1 MNTPK
6 PFACLALASALALQG
21 WAKEDLFPILTEDIM
36 EVPANRVVYEHLAKQ
51 AYDALDRREERLG
64 EISTPAQFK
73 EYQEDLKKFF
83 VSRIGGFPERT
94 PLHAKVVGKIEGGD
108 HRVEKVIYESQPQHH
123 VTATLYLP
131 KTKPPYPAVLI
142 ACGHSKTGKGADYNQ
157 FIGITLARNG
167 IAAFCYDPIGQ
178 GERSQIL
185 PTEGHKLSSVAEHF
199 LIGSGSVLLGTN
211 TARYR
216 IWDGMRGI
224 DYLTSRKDIDGSKI
238 GCTGCSGGGTLTS
251 YIMALDERVGFAAPA
266 CYLTTFRQLIG
277 TIGPQDSEQNIF
289 GQIAYGMDQ
298 TDYVLM
304 RAPRPTLICCSAG
317 DYFDVQGT
325 WDNFR
330 QSKKYYSLLGEP
342 LAVDLVEDKG
352 KHGITKLQ
360 RETLTRLARRW
371 FLGDDSAV
379 KEKPMKPRPV
389 EDLWCTQKG
398 EVLHLVDER
407 TVFDLNR
414 ALAKNIFSEER
425 KKFAGLSP
433 EAARKTVRE
442 VSTIRLSANLPKLEH
457 HVVETVQENG
467 LQMIRG
473 FFRSK
478 DSYPLASVA
487 YLPANP
493 RKHPVLLLHGT
504 GVKQGHEK
512 ALELSKAGH
521 TVVSVEISCTGETRG
536 SKFSEQFG
544 SWKTF
549 YMSYLLGRSLV
560 ALRSEDILKLAVS
573 LEGGEIIPKGSK
585 LKVLAINDA
594 AVPALHAMA
603 LEPGLFA
610 QLELY
615 NSRSSWIEMLKE
627 SQPKRCFEDIVHG
640 ALQAYD
646 LPDLERLCR
655 KKLFSEKK

>member
-1 MNTPK
+1 MNPPK
-6 PFACLALASALALQG
+6 PFACLALASTLALQG
-21 WAKEDLFPILTEDIM
+21 LAKENLFPILTKDIM

-64 EISTPAQFK
+64 KISTPAQFK
-73 EYQEDLKKFF
+73 EYQENLKKFF

-94 PLHAKVVGKIEGGD
+94 PLNAKVVGKIEGGD

-185 PTEGHKLSSVAEHF
+185 PAEGRKLSSVAEHF

-289 GQIAYGMDQ
+289 GQVAYGMDH

-304 RAPRPTLICCSAG
+304 RAPRPTLICCSSG

-330 QSKKYYSLLGEP
+330 QSKKYYSLLGNP
-342 LAVDLVEDKG
+342 LAIDVVEDKG

-398 EVLHLVDER
+398 EVLHLPKER

-414 ALAKNIFSEER
+414 ALATKVFGAKR
-425 KKFAGLSP
+425 KRFPELSP
-433 EAARKTVRE
+433 EAARKMVRE
-442 VSTIRLSANLPKLEH
+442 VSTIRSSANLPELEH
-457 HVVETVQENG
+457 HVVETIQENE
-467 LQMIRG
+467 LKMIRG
-473 FFRSK
+473 VFRSK

-493 RKHPVLLLHGT
+493 RKHPVLLLHGE

-521 TVVSVEISCTGETRG
+521 VVVSVEISCTGETRG
-536 SKFSEQFG
+536 SKFSEQYG

-560 ALRSEDILKLAVS
+560 ALRAEDVLKLAVS
-573 LEGGEIIPKGSK
+573 LDGAGIVRKGTK
-585 LKVLAINDA
+585 MKVMAIGDA
-594 AVPALHAMA
+594 AVPALHAVA

-610 QLELY
+610 QLEL
-615 NSRSSWIEMLKE
+615 SHQRSSWIAMLKE
-627 SQPKRCFEDIVHG
+627 SQPARCFEDVVHG
-640 ALQAYD
+640 ALQTYD
-646 LPDLERLCR
+646 LPDLKRLCA
-655 KKLFSEKK
+655 KKLLRDNK

>member
-1 MNTPK
+1 MNSSK
-6 PFACLALASALALQG
+6 PLFSLALAFAFSAQG
-21 WAKEDLFPILTEDIM
+21 WAKDNLFPILDKDLLDA
-36 EVPANRVVYEHLAKQ
+36 PANRIVYQHLAKQ
-51 AYDALDRREERLG
+51 AYDALDRREVRLG
-64 EISTPAQFK
+64 KISTPDQFK
-73 EYQEDLKKFF
+73 KYQEELKKFF
-83 VSRIGGFPERT
+83 VSSIGGFPERT

-142 ACGHSKTGKGADYNQ
+142 ACGHTKTGKGADYNQ
-157 FIGITLARNG
+157 YIGITLARNG

-185 PTEGHKLSSVAEHF
+185 PAEGHKLSSVAEHF

-289 GQIAYGMDQ
+289 GQVAYGMDH

-330 QSKKYYSLLGEP
+330 QSKKYYSLLGDP

-371 FLGDDSAV
+371 FLGDDGTV

-389 EDLWCTQKG
+389 EDLWCTTKG
-398 EVLHLVDER
+398 EVLHLADER

-414 ALAKNIFSEER
+414 ALAKNVFAAER
-425 KKFAGLSP
+425 KRFAGLSP
-433 EAARKTVRE
+433 ETARKMVRK

-467 LQMIRG
+467 LNMIRG

-478 DSYPLASVA
+478 NSYPLASVA
-487 YLPANP
+487 YLPENP
-493 RKHPVLLLHGT
+493 RKGPVLLLHGE
-504 GVKQGHEK
+504 GVKQGHEQ

-544 SWKTF
+544 SWQTF
-549 YMSYLLGRSLV
+549 YLSYILGRSLV
-560 ALRSEDILKLAVS
+560 ALRAEDVLKLAVS
-573 LEGGEIIPKGSK
+573 MDGAGIVRKGTK
-585 LKVLAINDA
+585 MNLMAIGDA
-594 AVPALHAMA
+594 AIPALHAVA
-603 LEPGLFA
+603 LEPDLFA
-610 QLELY
+610 QLQLFER
-615 NSRSSWIEMLKE
+615 RSSWTAMLEE
-627 SQPKRCFEDIVHG
+627 SQPNRCFEDVIHG
-640 ALQAYD
+640 ALKVYD
-646 LPDLERLCR
+646 LPELERLCG
-655 KKLFSEKK
+655 KKLLSENK

>member
-1 MNTPK
+1 MNYKK
-6 PFACLALASALALQG
+6 PLFSLAFAFVLSVQG
-21 WAKEDLFPILTEDIM
+21 WAKEDLFPILNKDLLDA
-36 EVPANRVVYEHLAKQ
+36 PANRVVYQHLAKQ
-51 AYDALDRREERLG
+51 AYNALDRREERLS

-73 EYQEDLKKFF
+73 EYQENLKKFF

-94 PLHAKVVGKIEGGD
+94 PLNAKVVGKIEGGD

-142 ACGHSKTGKGADYNQ
+142 ACGHSKSGKGADYNQ

-185 PTEGHKLSSVAEHF
+185 PAEGRKLSSVAEHF
-199 LIGSGSVLLGTN
+199 LIGAGSVLLGVN

-224 DYLTSRKDIDGSKI
+224 DYLTTRKDIDGTKI

-266 CYLTTFRQLIG
+266 CFLTTFRQLIG
-277 TIGPQDSEQNIF
+277 SIGPQDSEQNIF
-289 GQIAYGMDQ
+289 GQIAYGMDH

-304 RAPRPTLICCSAG
+304 RAPRPTLICCSSG
-317 DYFDVQGT
+317 DYFDAKGT

-330 QSKKYYSLLGEP
+330 QSKKYYSLLGDP
-342 LAVDLVEDKG
+342 LAIDLVEDKG

-371 FLGDDSAV
+371 FLGDDRAV
-379 KEKPMKPRPV
+379 KEKPMKPRSV
-389 EDLWCTQKG
+389 EDLWCTPQG
-398 EVLHLVDER
+398 EVFHLADER
-407 TVFDLNR
+407 TVFELNR
-414 ALAKNIFSEER
+414 SLAKNFLTER

-433 EAARKTVRE
+433 EAARKMIRK
-442 VSTIRLSANLPKLEH
+442 VSTIRPSTNLPRLEH

-467 LQMIRG
+467 LKMIRG

-478 DSYPLASVA
+478 GSYPLTSVA

-493 RKHPVLLLHGT
+493 LKHPVLLLHGE
-504 GVKQGHEK
+504 GVKKGHEK

-521 TVVSVEISCTGETRG
+521 SVVSVEITCTGETRG

-544 SWKTF
+544 NWQTF

-560 ALRSEDILKLAVS
+560 ALRAEDLLKLAIS
-573 LEGGEIIPKGSK
+573 LDSSGIIPKGAK
-585 LKVLAINDA
+585 MKVLAIGGA
-594 AVPALHAMA
+594 TVPALHAVA
-603 LEPGLFA
+603 LEPELFA
-610 QLELY
+610 QLQVFDH
-615 NSRSSWIEMLKE
+615 RSSWMSMLEE
-627 SQPKRCFEDIVHG
+627 SQPKRCFEDVVNG
-640 ALQAYD
+640 ALQTYD

-655 KKLFSEKK
+655 EKLFSGKK

>member
-1 MNTPK
+1 MNSAK
-6 PFACLALASALALQG
+6 PLLNLALAFVFSAQG
-21 WAKEDLFPILTEDIM
+21 WAKDNLFPILDKDLLDA
-36 EVPANRVVYEHLAKQ
+36 PANRIVYQHLAKQ

-64 EISTPAQFK
+64 KMSTPDQFK
-73 EYQEDLKKFF
+73 KYQEELKKFF
-83 VSRIGGFPERT
+83 VSSIGGFPERT

-142 ACGHSKTGKGADYNQ
+142 ACGHTKTGKGADYNQ
-157 FIGITLARNG
+157 YIGITLARNG

-185 PTEGHKLSSVAEHF
+185 PEEGRKLSSVAEHF
-199 LIGSGSVLLGTN
+199 LIGSGSALLGLN

-224 DYLTSRKDIDGSKI
+224 DYLTTRKDIDGNKI

-251 YIMALDERVGFAAPA
+251 YLMALDERVGFAAPA
-266 CYLTTFRQLIG
+266 CYLTTFRQLIE

-289 GQIAYGMDQ
+289 GQIAYGMDH

-330 QSKKYYSLLGEP
+330 QAKKFYSLLGDP
-342 LAVDLVEDKG
+342 LAVDLVEGKG

-371 FLGDDSAV
+371 FLGDDGTV

-389 EDLWCTQKG
+389 EDLWCTTKG
-398 EVLHLVDER
+398 EVLHLADER

-414 ALAKNIFSEER
+414 ALAKNVFAAER
-425 KKFAGLSP
+425 KRFAGLSP
-433 EAARKTVRE
+433 EAARKMVRK

-457 HVVETVQENG
+457 HVVEIVQENG
-467 LQMIRG
+467 LNMIRG

-478 DSYPLASVA
+478 NSYPLTSVA
-487 YLPANP
+487 YLPENP
-493 RKHPVLLLHGT
+493 RKGPVLLLHGE
-504 GVKQGHEK
+504 GVKQGHEQ

-544 SWKTF
+544 SWQTF
-549 YMSYLLGRSLV
+549 YLSYILGRSLV
-560 ALRSEDILKLAVS
+560 ALRAEDVLKLAVS
-573 LEGGEIIPKGSK
+573 MDGSGIVRKGTK
-585 LKVLAINDA
+585 MNLMAIGDA
-594 AVPALHAMA
+594 AIAALHAVA
-603 LEPGLFA
+603 LEPDLFA
-610 QLELY
+610 QLQLFER
-615 NSRSSWIEMLKE
+615 RSSWTAMLEE
-627 SQPKRCFEDIVHG
+627 SQPNRCFEDVIHG
-640 ALQAYD
+640 ALKVYD
-646 LPDLERLCR
+646 LPELERLCG
-655 KKLFSEKK
+655 KKLLSENK

>member
-1 MNTPK
+1 MNYKK
-6 PFACLALASALALQG
+6 PLFSLAFAFVLSVQG
-21 WAKEDLFPILTEDIM
+21 WAKEDLFPILNKDLLDA
-36 EVPANRVVYEHLAKQ
+36 PANRVVYQHLAKQ
-51 AYDALDRREERLG
+51 AYNALDRREERLS

-73 EYQEDLKKFF
+73 EYQENLKKFF

-94 PLHAKVVGKIEGGD
+94 PLNAKVVGKIEGGD

-185 PTEGHKLSSVAEHF
+185 PAEGRKLSSVAEHF
-199 LIGSGSVLLGTN
+199 LIGAGSVLLGVN

-224 DYLTSRKDIDGSKI
+224 DYLTTRKDIDGTKI

-266 CYLTTFRQLIG
+266 CFLTTFRQLIG
-277 TIGPQDSEQNIF
+277 SIGPQDSEQNIF
-289 GQIAYGMDQ
+289 GQIAYGMDH

-304 RAPRPTLICCSAG
+304 RAPRPTLICCSSG
-317 DYFDVQGT
+317 DYFDAKGT

-330 QSKKYYSLLGEP
+330 QSKKYYSLLGDP
-342 LAVDLVEDKG
+342 LAIDLVEDKG

-371 FLGDDSAV
+371 FLGDDRAV
-379 KEKPMKPRPV
+379 KEKPMKPRSV
-389 EDLWCTQKG
+389 EDLWCTPQG
-398 EVLHLVDER
+398 EILHLADER
-407 TVFDLNR
+407 TVFELNR
-414 ALAKNIFSEER
+414 SLAKNFLTER

-433 EAARKTVRE
+433 EAARKMIRK
-442 VSTIRLSANLPKLEH
+442 VSTIRPSTNLPRLEH

-467 LQMIRG
+467 LKMIRG

-478 DSYPLASVA
+478 GSYPLTSVA

-493 RKHPVLLLHGT
+493 LKHPVLLLHGE
-504 GVKQGHEK
+504 GVKKGHEK

-521 TVVSVEISCTGETRG
+521 SVVSVEITCTGETRG

-544 SWKTF
+544 NWQTS

-560 ALRSEDILKLAVS
+560 ALRAEDLLKLAIS
-573 LEGGEIIPKGSK
+573 LDSSGIIPKGAK
-585 LKVLAINDA
+585 MKVLAIGGA
-594 AVPALHAMA
+594 TVPALHAVA
-603 LEPGLFA
+603 LEPELFA
-610 QLELY
+610 QLQVFDH
-615 NSRSSWIEMLKE
+615 RSSWMSMLEE
-627 SQPKRCFEDIVHG
+627 SQPKRCFEDVVNG
-640 ALQAYD
+640 ALQTYD

-655 KKLFSEKK
+655 EKLFSGKK

>member
-1 MNTPK
+1 
-6 PFACLALASALALQG
+6 
-21 WAKEDLFPILTEDIM
+21 
-36 EVPANRVVYEHLAKQ
+36 
-51 AYDALDRREERLG
+51 
-64 EISTPAQFK
+64 
-73 EYQEDLKKFF
+73 
-83 VSRIGGFPERT
+83 
-94 PLHAKVVGKIEGGD
+94 
-108 HRVEKVIYESQPQHH
+108 
-123 VTATLYLP
+123 
-131 KTKPPYPAVLI
+131 LI

-185 PTEGHKLSSVAEHF
+185 PSEGRKLSSVAEHF

-289 GQIAYGMDQ
+289 GQVAYGMDH

-304 RAPRPTLICCSAG
+304 RAPRPTLICCSSG
-317 DYFDVQGT
+317 DYFDAKGT
-325 WDNFR
+325 WNNFR
-330 QSKKYYSLLGEP
+330 QSKKYYSLLGDP

-371 FLGDDSAV
+371 FLGDDSPV

-389 EDLWCTQKG
+389 EDLWCTPQG
-398 EVLHLVDER
+398 EVLHLADEK

-414 ALAKNIFSEER
+414 ALEKNMFSAER

-433 EAARKTVRE
+433 EAARKMVRE
-442 VSTIRLSANLPKLEH
+442 VSTIRSSANLPKLEH
-457 HVVETVQENG
+457 HVVETLQENG
-467 LQMIRG
+467 LKMIRG

-493 RKHPVLLLHGT
+493 RKHPVLLLHGE

-521 TVVSVEISCTGETRG
+521 VVVSVEISCTGETRG

-560 ALRSEDILKLAVS
+560 ALRAEDLLKLAIS
-573 LEGGEIIPKGSK
+573 LDGAGIVRKGTK
-585 LKVLAINDA
+585 MNLMAIGDA
-594 AVPALHAMA
+594 AVPALHAVA
-603 LEPGLFA
+603 LEPDLFA
-610 QLELY
+610 QLEL
-615 NSRSSWIEMLKE
+615 SHRRSSWTAMLKE
-627 SQPKRCFEDIVHG
+627 SQPKRCFEDIIHG
-640 ALQAYD
+640 ALKVYD
-646 LPDLERLCR
+646 LPKLEKLCG
-655 KKLFSEKK
+655 KKLLRDSK

>member
-1 MNTPK
+1 MNSAK
-6 PFACLALASALALQG
+6 PLFSLALAFAFSAQG
-21 WAKEDLFPILTEDIM
+21 WAKDNLFPILDKDLLDA
-36 EVPANRVVYEHLAKQ
+36 PANRIVYQHLAKQ
-51 AYDALDRREERLG
+51 AYDALDRREVRLG
-64 EISTPAQFK
+64 KISTPDQFK
-73 EYQEDLKKFF
+73 KYQEELKKFF
-83 VSRIGGFPERT
+83 VSSIGGFPERT

-142 ACGHSKTGKGADYNQ
+142 ACGHTKTGKGADYNQ
-157 FIGITLARNG
+157 YIGITLARNG

-185 PTEGHKLSSVAEHF
+185 PAEGHKLSSVAEHF

-289 GQIAYGMDQ
+289 GQVAYGMDH

-330 QSKKYYSLLGEP
+330 QAKKFYSLLGDP

-371 FLGDDSAV
+371 FLGDDGTV

-389 EDLWCTQKG
+389 EDLWCTTKG
-398 EVLHLVDER
+398 EVLHLADER

-414 ALAKNIFSEER
+414 ALAKNVFAAER
-425 KKFAGLSP
+425 KRFAGLSP
-433 EAARKTVRE
+433 ETARKMVRK

-467 LQMIRG
+467 LNMIRG

-478 DSYPLASVA
+478 NSYPLASVA
-487 YLPANP
+487 YLPENP
-493 RKHPVLLLHGT
+493 RKGPVLLLHGE
-504 GVKQGHEK
+504 GVKQGHEQ

-544 SWKTF
+544 SWQTF
-549 YMSYLLGRSLV
+549 YLSYILGRSLV
-560 ALRSEDILKLAVS
+560 ALRAEDVLKLAVS
-573 LEGGEIIPKGSK
+573 MDGSGIVRKGTK
-585 LKVLAINDA
+585 MNLMAIGDA
-594 AVPALHAMA
+594 AIPALHAVA
-603 LEPGLFA
+603 LEPDLFA
-610 QLELY
+610 QLQLFER
-615 NSRSSWIEMLKE
+615 RSSWTAMLEE
-627 SQPKRCFEDIVHG
+627 SQPNRCFEDVIHG
-640 ALQAYD
+640 ALKVYD
-646 LPDLERLCR
+646 LPELERLCG
-655 KKLFSEKK
+655 KKLLSENK

>member
-1 MNTPK
+1 MNSAK
-6 PFACLALASALALQG
+6 PLFSLALAFAFSAQG
-21 WAKEDLFPILTEDIM
+21 WAKDNLFPILDKDLLDA
-36 EVPANRVVYEHLAKQ
+36 PANRIVYQHLAKQ
-51 AYDALDRREERLG
+51 AYDALDRREVRLG
-64 EISTPAQFK
+64 KISTPDQFK
-73 EYQEDLKKFF
+73 KYQEELKKFF
-83 VSRIGGFPERT
+83 VSSIGGFPERT

-142 ACGHSKTGKGADYNQ
+142 ACGHTKTGKGADYNQ
-157 FIGITLARNG
+157 YIGITLARNG

-185 PTEGHKLSSVAEHF
+185 PAEGHKLSSVAEHF

-289 GQIAYGMDQ
+289 GQVAYGMDH

-330 QSKKYYSLLGEP
+330 QSKKYYSLLGDP

-371 FLGDDSAV
+371 FLGDDGTV

-389 EDLWCTQKG
+389 EDLWCTTKG
-398 EVLHLVDER
+398 EVLHLADER

-414 ALAKNIFSEER
+414 ALAKNVFAAER
-425 KKFAGLSP
+425 KRFAGLSP
-433 EAARKTVRE
+433 ETARKMVRK

-467 LQMIRG
+467 LNMIRG

-478 DSYPLASVA
+478 NSYPLASVA
-487 YLPANP
+487 YLPENP
-493 RKHPVLLLHGT
+493 RKGPVLLLHGE
-504 GVKQGHEK
+504 GVKQGHEQ

-544 SWKTF
+544 SWQTF
-549 YMSYLLGRSLV
+549 YLSYILGRSLV
-560 ALRSEDILKLAVS
+560 ALRAEDVLKLAVS
-573 LEGGEIIPKGSK
+573 MDGAGIVRKGTK
-585 LKVLAINDA
+585 MNLMAIGDA
-594 AVPALHAMA
+594 AISALHAVA
-603 LEPGLFA
+603 LEPDLFA
-610 QLELY
+610 QLQLFER
-615 NSRSSWIEMLKE
+615 RSSWTAMLEE
-627 SQPKRCFEDIVHG
+627 SQPNRCFEDVIHG
-640 ALQAYD
+640 ALKVYD
-646 LPDLERLCR
+646 LPELERLCG
-655 KKLFSEKK
+655 KKLLSENK

>member
-1 MNTPK
+1 MNSAK
-6 PFACLALASALALQG
+6 PLFSLALAFAFSAQG
-21 WAKEDLFPILTEDIM
+21 WAKDNLFPILDKDLLDA
-36 EVPANRVVYEHLAKQ
+36 PANRIVYQHLAKQ
-51 AYDALDRREERLG
+51 AYDALDRREVRLG
-64 EISTPAQFK
+64 KISTPDQFK
-73 EYQEDLKKFF
+73 KYQEELKKFF
-83 VSRIGGFPERT
+83 VSSIGGFPERT

-142 ACGHSKTGKGADYNQ
+142 ACGHTKTGKGADYNQ
-157 FIGITLARNG
+157 YIGITLARNG

-185 PTEGHKLSSVAEHF
+185 PAEGHKLSSVAEHF

-289 GQIAYGMDQ
+289 GQVAYGMDH

-330 QSKKYYSLLGEP
+330 QAKKFYSLLGDP

-371 FLGDDSAV
+371 FLGDDGTV

-389 EDLWCTQKG
+389 EDLWCTTKG
-398 EVLHLVDER
+398 EVLHLADER

-414 ALAKNIFSEER
+414 ALAKNVFAAER
-425 KKFAGLSP
+425 KRFAGLPP
-433 EAARKTVRE
+433 ETARKMVRK

-467 LQMIRG
+467 LNMIRG

-478 DSYPLASVA
+478 NSYPLASVA
-487 YLPANP
+487 YLPENP
-493 RKHPVLLLHGT
+493 RKGPVLLLHGE
-504 GVKQGHEK
+504 GVKQGHEQ

-544 SWKTF
+544 SWQTF
-549 YMSYLLGRSLV
+549 YLSYILGRSLV
-560 ALRSEDILKLAVS
+560 ALRAEDVLKLAVS
-573 LEGGEIIPKGSK
+573 MDGAGIVRKGTK
-585 LKVLAINDA
+585 MNLMAIGDA
-594 AVPALHAMA
+594 AIPALHAVA
-603 LEPGLFA
+603 LEPDLFA
-610 QLELY
+610 QLQLFER
-615 NSRSSWIEMLKE
+615 RSSWTAMLEE
-627 SQPKRCFEDIVHG
+627 SQPNRCFEDVIHG
-640 ALQAYD
+640 ALKVYD
-646 LPDLERLCR
+646 LPELERLCG
-655 KKLFSEKK
+655 KKLLSENK